1 MVLGKGPAAGSVQQT
16 AAAGDSA
23 GPAERVNETGKDPEG
38 ILLNGSEERISD
50 NGAQPFLISIS
61 VDLVCLSKQVSG
73 SRKLVETD

>member
-23 GPAERVNETGKDPEG
+23 GSAERVNETGKDPEG

-50 NGAQPFLISIS
+50 NGAQTLFN
-61 VDLVCLSKQVSG
+61 
-73 SRKLVETD
+73 